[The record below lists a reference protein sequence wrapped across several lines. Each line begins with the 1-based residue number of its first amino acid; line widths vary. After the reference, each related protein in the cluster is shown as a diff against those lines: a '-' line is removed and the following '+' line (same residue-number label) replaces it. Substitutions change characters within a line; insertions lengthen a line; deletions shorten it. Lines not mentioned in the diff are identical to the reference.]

1 MYSSEGPGLKSQLG
15 PGSTLSTTQV
25 DEVLSV
31 SIYSAFT
38 HATCVSVLTLI
49 GVGVRHCLG
58 VELGA
63 EPSPS

>member
-15 PGSTLSTTQV
+15 PEFSGLFQLMKFHILS
-25 DEVLSV
+25 
-31 SIYSAFT
+31 FT
-38 HATCVSVLTLI
+38 RTTCVSMLTLI
-49 GVGVRHCLG
+49 GVGVRYCLG